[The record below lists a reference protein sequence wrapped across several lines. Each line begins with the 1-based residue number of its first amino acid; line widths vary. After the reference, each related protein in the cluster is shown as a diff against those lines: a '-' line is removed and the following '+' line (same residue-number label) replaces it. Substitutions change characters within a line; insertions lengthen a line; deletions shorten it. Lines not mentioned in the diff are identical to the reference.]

1 MDFAQAKARLVRQ
14 SRETFGEMVTIRPMM
29 AGRLKVVADPDR
41 AVMEDI
47 PARFDLNLDVPKLG
61 GSDRFG
67 PMLPVA
73 ESGPTFSMPRSL
85 LAWPP
90 GKGDQID
97 RESGEIHE
105 IVRVGD
111 DGAGV
116 AIFFVSQVN

>member
-1 MDFAQAKARLVRQ
+1 MDFTQAKARLVRQ
-14 SRETFGEMVTIRPMM
+14 SRETFGEMVTIRPMK

-41 AVMEDI
+41 AAMEDI
-47 PARFDLNLDVPKLG
+47 PARFDLNLDMPKLG

-73 ESGPTFSMPRSL
+73 ESGPTFSMPRAML
-85 LAWPP
+85 VWPP

-105 IVRVGD
+105 IVRVGE